1 VVSTLCHP
9 LVTIN
14 VPYRGLLAVEIVTC
28 FTGDS
33 DGCSGVVVSTSRRG
47 ISDLKVGGSTPS
59 PCNRVVFLDKK
70 LYPTLSL
77 STQVYKWVLATYC
90 WG

>member
-1 VVSTLCHP
+1 MVSTLCHP
-9 LVTIN
+9 LVTFN

-47 ISDLKVGGSTPS
+47 TSDLKVGGSTPS
-59 PCNRVVFLDKK
+59 PYNRVVFLDKK
-70 LYPTLSL
+70 LYPTLFL
-77 STQVYKWVLATYC
+77 STQVYKWVPAAYC